1 MKHYF
6 SVTFKVTFGLLAES
20 QQEAEELAKE
30 MLPIDDLK
38 SRMLHNIDAYFTPN
52 QSQSIRF
59 GALNYDEGLYKTD
72 KP

>member
-6 SVTFKVTFGLLAES
+6 SVTFKVTFGLMAES

-38 SRMLHNIDAYFTPN
+38 SRMVHSVDAYFTPN

-59 GALNYDEGLYKTD
+59 GALNYDDDRSKKD
-72 KP
+72 NP